1 MGGSLGRCTGRQ
13 PVLLLHGLMHSSEVW
28 VVNGRSGSV
37 GFALADAGFD
47 VWLGNNRGNRYSS
60 KHQSKHV
67 RSDEYWDFSVDDMA
81 RYDVPAMVDVRH
93 CVGWLAGILSS
104 LTHARVACSTSVRRR
119 GRRRWQSWASRRAQ
133 HRRLWPSPPT
143 LALQTRWPASW
154 PSLLLSLSKVPQSPP
169 NGCHD
174 VCDRGVTWCACP
186 SLCDRAAT
194 VVGVVPGHCK

>member
-1 MGGSLGRCTGRQ
+1 MPSTSSTHEAVVGGSLGRCTGRQ

-93 CVGWLAGILSS
+93 CGGWLAGWLVLCCVGIPH
-104 LTHARVACSTSVRRR
+104 THARVAV
-119 GRRRWQSWASRRAQ
+119 AV
-133 HRRLWPSPPT
+133 HP
-143 LALQTRWPASW
+143 
-154 PSLLLSLSKVPQSPP
+154 
-169 NGCHD
+169 
-174 VCDRGVTWCACP
+174 
-186 SLCDRAAT
+186 
-194 VVGVVPGHCK
+194 